1 MRKLLI
7 FPLLL
12 LLASCVSYYYPKTAL
27 EDGIYYAEDDPAYVV
42 NEGVYIG
49 VAYYPWS
56 SLDYFYFG
64 YHPYPIYPYY
74 YGFAAGYAPWHYPFG
89 SYGFYSPLYVSH
101 YHYPFYPAW
110 RPYGGYCAY
119 HRDCGRR
126 GDRPVSPVQKRFAS
140 HQKTAPRKGEDD
152 ETGDEEYPFERS
164 GNMKPGGSNG
174 LSYHVYRP
182 YFPPGFDGSVGTFTR
197 QNESKIGKSMVQPVR
212 SASRAGNISINSRAT
227 GSRQGLGGPGSMQ
240 DMSGDRSTSHQPGR
254 SSVSSARRSSSS
266 HGARPARSSSPM
278 RSSKSSSSRPR
289 NKRD

>member
-1 MRKLLI
+1 MLFR
-7 FPLLL
+7 
-12 LLASCVSYYYPKTAL
+12 
-27 EDGIYYAEDDPAYVV
+27 
-42 NEGVYIG
+42 
-49 VAYYPWS
+49 S

-119 HRDCGRR
+119 HRNCGRQV
-126 GDRPVSPVQKRFAS
+126 DRRVSPGEQRFAS
-140 HQKTAPRKGEDD
+140 HQKTVPRKGEDD

-164 GNMKPGGSNG
+164 GSMKPGGSNG
-174 LSYHVYRP
+174 LSYNVYRP
-182 YFPPGFDGSVGTFTR
+182 YFPPGFDGDVGTFTR

-212 SASRAGNISINSRAT
+212 GASRAGNISVSARAN
-227 GSRQGLGGPGSMQ
+227 GSMQ
-240 DMSGDRSTSHQPGR
+240 GHGGARSMRGAPGDY
-254 SSVSSARRSSSS
+254 SSS
-266 HGARPARSSSPM
+266 HQSSHSAASSVGRPPSSRSAGSVRSPSPM